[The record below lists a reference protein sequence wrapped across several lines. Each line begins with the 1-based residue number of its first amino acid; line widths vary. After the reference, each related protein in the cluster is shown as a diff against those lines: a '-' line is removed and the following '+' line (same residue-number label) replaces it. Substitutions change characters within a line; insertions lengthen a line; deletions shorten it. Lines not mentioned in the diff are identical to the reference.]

1 MTTGKYKRTNGSIFV
16 IISEKGKYKIGE
28 QKSVL
33 RNILFTE
40 ITEAEFDN
48 ETKAGAILIE
58 E

>member
-40 ITEAEFDN
+40 ITEEEFN
-48 ETKAGAILIE
+48 KETKAGATIIE